1 MENWVKNIFQLPNGC
16 LFQTV
21 FPKKQFEKR
30 CKLTTAENKLLRE
43 PFLPEKSVLQASLQ
57 QKLSFV
63 PALVTDEMDYKDI
76 LFFALKLKHEHFI
89 KYTEKLINLYQKH
102 IPKPCVLVLY
112 SNDEFIINT
121 AQKKYN
127 EADKNKRVIVSQH
140 TTPIL
145 KLTQQNAQQN
155 EFLKAL
161 QFKNIQKNNLQTLHQ
176 SYVNA
181 IVSLNIA
188 YQTGRFNLR
197 EKPNNDYDTLR
208 QVKELKKQIQSIKNN
223 IKKAKDIDQRIRLNI
238 QKKQLEEELRVK
250 NEKLIVKN

>member
-30 CKLTTAENKLLRE
+30 CKLTTAENKILRE

-76 LFFALKLKHEHFI
+76 LFFALKLKHEHL
-89 KYTEKLINLYQKH
+89 KKHTEKLINLYQKH

-155 EFLKAL
+155 EFLKVL

-188 YQTGRFNLR
+188 NETGVF
-197 EKPNNDYDTLR
+197 KPPKPEDYDILR
-208 QVKELKKQIQSIKNN
+208 QVKDLEKQIQSIKNN
-223 IKKAKDIDQRIRLNI
+223 IKKTKDIDQRIRLNM
-238 QKKQLEEELRVK
+238 QKKQLEGELRVK
-250 NEKLIVKN
+250 SEELRM